1 MKNLKDK
8 IQKLNE
14 KYFSEIVEFRRHIH
28 QYPELSFK
36 EFETAKYI
44 KSILT
49 KYNIEFDESFGEN
62 AVIGIIKGDLSGDNI
77 ALRADMDALPI
88 EELVDSEFKSK
99 VPGVMHACGHDAHV
113 ASLLGTAIILQEL
126 RNYIKGNIILIFQP
140 AEERNPG
147 GAKILIDKGL
157 LKKYNIIKVLGQH
170 VLPELEVGKFNF
182 GSNYVMATSDEIYI
196 KFSGKGGH
204 AALPHK
210 RSDTVL
216 ALIHF
221 INEVNELKTK
231 LKSDMPIIIAFGKL
245 SAQGSINVVPEI
257 SFAEGTMR
265 TFDEK
270 LRNEIKAKLQVIA
283 DIYAD
288 YYGCKADLEIRH
300 GYPAVYN
307 APKLNSQVMDLA
319 KDFLGEEN
327 VGELEIRMTAEDF
340 AFYSHEVP
348 SVFYRA
354 GVAGNGKG
362 IAGQHTSYFDID
374 ENVFLKSS
382 ALMAWFALNIQ

>member
-62 AVIGIIKGDLSGDNI
+62 AVIGIIKGDLPGVNI

-99 VPGVMHACGHDAHV
+99 VSGVMHACGHDAHV

-157 LKKYNIIKVLGQH
+157 LKKYNITKVLGQH

-231 LKSDMPIIIAFGKL
+231 LKSDMPIIISFGKL
-245 SAQGSINVVPEI
+245 SAQGSINVVPET

-283 DIYAD
+283 DKYAD
-288 YYGCKADLEIRH
+288 FYSCKADLEIRH

-307 APKLNSQVMDLA
+307 DPKLNSQIMDLA
-319 KDFLGEEN
+319 KYFLGEEN

-374 ENVFLKSS
+374 ENLFLKSS

>member
-221 INEVNELKTK
+221 INEVNEFKIK

>member
-14 KYFSEIVEFRRHIH
+14 KYFSKIVEFRRHIH

-62 AVIGIIKGDLSGDNI
+62 AVIGVVKGDLSGNNI

-157 LKKYNIIKVLGQH
+157 LKKYNITKVLGQH

-221 INEVNELKTK
+221 INEVNELKIK

-245 SAQGSINVVPEI
+245 SAQGSINVVPEA

-283 DIYAD
+283 DKHAD
-288 YYGCKADLEIRH
+288 YYSCKADLEIRH

-307 APKLNSQVMDLA
+307 DPKLNSQIMDLA

>member
-1 MKNLKDK
+1 MKKLKDK

-62 AVIGIIKGDLSGDNI
+62 AVIGIIKGDLTGDNI

-157 LKKYNIIKVLGQH
+157 LKKYNITKVLGQH

-245 SAQGSINVVPEI
+245 SAQGSINVVPET
-257 SFAEGTMR
+257 SLAEGTMR

-283 DIYAD
+283 DKYAD
-288 YYGCKADLEIRH
+288 YYSCKADLEIRH

-307 APKLNSQVMDLA
+307 DPKLNSQIMDLA

>member
-221 INEVNELKTK
+221 INEVNEFKIK

-283 DIYAD
+283 DKYAD
-288 YYGCKADLEIRH
+288 YYGCKADLKIRH

-307 APKLNSQVMDLA
+307 DPKLNSQIMDLA

-340 AFYSHEVP
+340 AFYTHEVP

>member
-99 VPGVMHACGHDAHV
+99 VPGVMHACGHDTHV

-221 INEVNELKTK
+221 INEVNEFKIK

-283 DIYAD
+283 DKYAD

-307 APKLNSQVMDLA
+307 DPKLNSQVMDLA

>member
-221 INEVNELKTK
+221 INEVNEFKIK

-283 DIYAD
+283 DKYAD
-288 YYGCKADLEIRH
+288 YYSCKADLEIRH

>member
-157 LKKYNIIKVLGQH
+157 LKKYNITKVLGQH

-245 SAQGSINVVPEI
+245 SAQGSINVVPET
-257 SFAEGTMR
+257 SLAEGTMR

-283 DIYAD
+283 DKYAD
-288 YYGCKADLEIRH
+288 YYSCKADLEIRH

-307 APKLNSQVMDLA
+307 DPKLNSQIMDLA

>member
-221 INEVNELKTK
+221 INEVNEFKIK

-283 DIYAD
+283 DKYAD

-307 APKLNSQVMDLA
+307 DPKLNSQVMDLA

>member
-221 INEVNELKTK
+221 INEVNEFKIK

-283 DIYAD
+283 DKYAD

-307 APKLNSQVMDLA
+307 DPKLNSQVMDLA
-319 KDFLGEEN
+319 KDCLGEEN

>member
-1 MKNLKDK
+1 
-8 IQKLNE
+8 
-14 KYFSEIVEFRRHIH
+14 
-28 QYPELSFK
+28 
-36 EFETAKYI
+36 
-44 KSILT
+44 
-49 KYNIEFDESFGEN
+49 
-62 AVIGIIKGDLSGDNI
+62 
-77 ALRADMDALPI
+77 
-88 EELVDSEFKSK
+88 
-99 VPGVMHACGHDAHV
+99 
-113 ASLLGTAIILQEL
+113 LQEL

-157 LKKYNIIKVLGQH
+157 LKKYNITKVLGQH

-245 SAQGSINVVPEI
+245 SAQGSINVVPET
-257 SFAEGTMR
+257 SLAEGTMR

-283 DIYAD
+283 DKYAD
-288 YYGCKADLEIRH
+288 YYSCKADLEIRH

-307 APKLNSQVMDLA
+307 DPKLNSQIMDLA

>member
-1 MKNLKDK
+1 MKKLKDK

-62 AVIGIIKGDLSGDNI
+62 AVIGIIKGDLTGDNI

-221 INEVNELKTK
+221 INEVNEFKIK

-283 DIYAD
+283 DKYAD

-307 APKLNSQVMDLA
+307 DPKLNSQVMDLA

>member
-1 MKNLKDK
+1 MKKLKDK

-157 LKKYNIIKVLGQH
+157 LKKYNITKVLGQH

-245 SAQGSINVVPEI
+245 SAQGSINVVPET
-257 SFAEGTMR
+257 SLAEGTMR

-283 DIYAD
+283 DKYAD
-288 YYGCKADLEIRH
+288 YYSCKADLEIRH

-307 APKLNSQVMDLA
+307 DPKLNSQIMDLA

>member
-204 AALPHK
+204 AALPNK

-221 INEVNELKTK
+221 INEVNEFKIK

-283 DIYAD
+283 DKYAD

-307 APKLNSQVMDLA
+307 DPKLNSQVMDLA

>member
-170 VLPELEVGKFNF
+170 VLPELEVGKFNI

-221 INEVNELKTK
+221 INEVNEFKIK

-283 DIYAD
+283 DKYAD

-307 APKLNSQVMDLA
+307 DPKLNSQVMDLA

>member
-157 LKKYNIIKVLGQH
+157 LKKYNITKVLGQH

-283 DIYAD
+283 DKYAD

-307 APKLNSQVMDLA
+307 DPKLNSQVMDLA

>member
-221 INEVNELKTK
+221 INEVNEFKIK

-283 DIYAD
+283 DKYAD

-307 APKLNSQVMDLA
+307 DPKLNSQVMDLA

-382 ALMAWFALNIQ
+382 ALMAWFTLNIQ

>member
-221 INEVNELKTK
+221 INEVNEFKIK

-283 DIYAD
+283 DKYAD

>member
-99 VPGVMHACGHDAHV
+99 VTGVMHACGHDAHV

-157 LKKYNIIKVLGQH
+157 LKKYNITKVLGQH

-245 SAQGSINVVPEI
+245 SAQGSINVVPET
-257 SFAEGTMR
+257 SLAEGTMR

-283 DIYAD
+283 DKYAD

-307 APKLNSQVMDLA
+307 DPKLNSQIMDLA

-340 AFYSHEVP
+340 AFYTHEVP

>member
-221 INEVNELKTK
+221 INEVNEFKIK

-283 DIYAD
+283 DKYAD

-307 APKLNSQVMDLA
+307 APKLNSQIMDLA

>member
-221 INEVNELKTK
+221 INEVNEFKIK

-283 DIYAD
+283 DKYAD

-307 APKLNSQVMDLA
+307 DPKLNSQIMDLA

>member
-157 LKKYNIIKVLGQH
+157 LKKYNITKVLGQH

-221 INEVNELKTK
+221 INEVNEFKIK

-283 DIYAD
+283 DKYAD

-382 ALMAWFALNIQ
+382 ALMAWFTLNIQ

>member
-157 LKKYNIIKVLGQH
+157 LKKYNITKVLGQH

-221 INEVNELKTK
+221 INEVNEFKIK

-283 DIYAD
+283 DKYAD

>member
-1 MKNLKDK
+1 MKKLKDK

-62 AVIGIIKGDLSGDNI
+62 AVIGIIKGDLTGDNI

-221 INEVNELKTK
+221 INEVNEFKIK

-283 DIYAD
+283 DKYAD
-288 YYGCKADLEIRH
+288 YYSCKADLEIRH

>member
-221 INEVNELKTK
+221 INEVNEFKIK

-283 DIYAD
+283 DKYAD

-382 ALMAWFALNIQ
+382 ALMAWFTLNIQ

>member
-221 INEVNELKTK
+221 INEVNEFKIK

-245 SAQGSINVVPEI
+245 SAQGSINVVPET

-283 DIYAD
+283 DKYAD

-307 APKLNSQVMDLA
+307 DPKLNSQVMDLA

>member
-283 DIYAD
+283 DKYAD

-307 APKLNSQVMDLA
+307 DPKLNSQVMDLA

>member
-157 LKKYNIIKVLGQH
+157 LKKYNITKVLGQH

-231 LKSDMPIIIAFGKL
+231 LKSDMSIIISFGKL
-245 SAQGSINVVPEI
+245 SAQGSINVVPET

-270 LRNEIKAKLQVIA
+270 LRNKIKAKLQVIA
-283 DIYAD
+283 DKYAD

-307 APKLNSQVMDLA
+307 DPKLNSKIMDLA

>member
-14 KYFSEIVEFRRHIH
+14 KYFSKIVEFRRHIH

-62 AVIGIIKGDLSGDNI
+62 AVIGVVKGDLSGNNI

-221 INEVNELKTK
+221 INEVNELKIK

-245 SAQGSINVVPEI
+245 SAQGSINVVPEA

-283 DIYAD
+283 DKHAD
-288 YYGCKADLEIRH
+288 YYSCKADLEIRH

-307 APKLNSQVMDLA
+307 DPKLNSQIMDLA

>member
-221 INEVNELKTK
+221 INEVNEFKIK

-283 DIYAD
+283 DKYAD

-307 APKLNSQVMDLA
+307 DPKLNSQVMDLA

-340 AFYSHEVP
+340 AFYSH
-348 SVFYRA
+348 
-354 GVAGNGKG
+354 
-362 IAGQHTSYFDID
+362 
-374 ENVFLKSS
+374 
-382 ALMAWFALNIQ
+382 